1 MGGWVRTLVSLI
13 ALADRLLKTSALTQ
27 LPSYPLTASVAAYL
41 AGKRRLAAL
50 AKLPMFTPIPD
61 TAVPGIRLAKWAPVF
76 RRVLLVSTLL
86 TIIVISGSAA
96 LSASRRADPRVIDI
110 IARRFEF
117 EPSVVTVSVGEPV
130 RLMVRSGD
138 GLHGFEIK
146 KFKVSKD
153 IPRGGDA
160 VVINFTPN
168 AVGEFPIMCTEYCG
182 DHHEDM
188 KGMLVVHARD

>member
-1 MGGWVRTLVSLI
+1 
-13 ALADRLLKTSALTQ
+13 
-27 LPSYPLTASVAAYL
+27 
-41 AGKRRLAAL
+41 
-50 AKLPMFTPIPD
+50 MFTPVSD
-61 TAVPGIRLAKWAPVF
+61 TADPGTRLATWPPVL

-86 TIIVISGSAA
+86 TIMVTSAPGSAA
-96 LSASRRADPRVIDI
+96 PRADPRVIDV

-117 EPSVVTVSVGEPV
+117 EPSVITVTVGEPV

-153 IPRGGDA
+153 IPRGGEA
-160 VVINFTPN
+160 VIINFTPN
-168 AVGEFPIMCTEYCG
+168 AVGEFPIMCSEYCG

-188 KGMLVVHARD
+188 KGMLVVQARN